1 LETFSSSSFGQIS
14 TQKHQRFVDINL
26 RFWGILKPHKVVIT
40 KLFSPTFPRPT
51 IPSKKLGI
59 ITKLNLIKLGLIC
72 QFRSKRFHKI
82 DSSWPST

>member
-1 LETFSSSSFGQIS
+1 
-14 TQKHQRFVDINL
+14 
-26 RFWGILKPHKVVIT
+26 
-40 KLFSPTFPRPT
+40 LFSPTFPRPT

-72 QFRSKRFHKI
+72 QIRSKRFHKI